1 LLIGAKDSSMK
12 HELAAAVAPCE
23 AETRAS
29 SVLVLGLGNP
39 ILGDDGVGWRVAE
52 QVRSATAGQAQ
63 AADVDCA
70 ALGGL
75 SLMERMLGYGRVI
88 LVDSMWTGTCPEG
101 SVSVCSLDD
110 LVNPG
115 AGHTASPHDTSL
127 VTALRTAELMGAEVP
142 HRVDIVAIET
152 RACYDFSEALTPSAT
167 SALPIA
173 TRKVLELLGELC
185 APDNRGT

>member
-1 LLIGAKDSSMK
+1 MKDNMP
-12 HELAAAVAPCE
+12 AALRPSD
-23 AETRAS
+23 AETHPS

-39 ILGDDGVGWRVAE
+39 ILGDDGIGWHVAE
-52 QVRSATAGQAQ
+52 QVRSATGDQMP

-88 LVDSMWTGTCPEG
+88 LVDSMWTGTQPEG
-101 SVSVCSLDD
+101 SVRVCSLDD
-110 LVNPG
+110 LENPG

-127 VTALRTAELMGAEVP
+127 VTALRTAEMMGAVVP
-142 HRVDIVAIET
+142 QRVDIVAIET
-152 RACYDFSEALTPSAT
+152 RACYDFSEALTPAAT

-173 TRKVLELLGELC
+173 TRKVLELLGELV
-185 APDNRGT
+185 AADNRGS